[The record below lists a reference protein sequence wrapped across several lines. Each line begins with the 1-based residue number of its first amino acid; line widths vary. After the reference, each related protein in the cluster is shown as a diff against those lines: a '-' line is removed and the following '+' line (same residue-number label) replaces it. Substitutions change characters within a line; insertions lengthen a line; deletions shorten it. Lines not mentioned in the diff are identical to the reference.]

1 MILPPGTILQQ
12 MYLQERLRDTRP
24 GTFVEVG
31 AGQGIVSRTLLA
43 LGWKGRAYDLNPASL
58 EVAEQVNADAVAAG
72 RYATRH
78 ANWLDE
84 ADSEPA
90 DLVISCMVLEHLDD
104 AAEARYL
111 QRCREVLR
119 PGGKGVLLVPGCP
132 ERWGMEDDIAGHL
145 RRYTFESL
153 RSRVEAQGLAVG
165 HVAGLTYPLSNV
177 LFPVSEFLVKRAER
191 QKMALSAQE
200 RTELSG
206 NRNVKFKTTFPSAL
220 GLVLNEVVMAPL
232 HWLQKANAR
241 NPRSMVIYAEFS
253 PAA

>member
-12 MYLQERLRDTRP
+12 MYLKERLHGTPP

-31 AGQGIVSRTLLA
+31 AGQGIVSRTLLG

-58 EVAEQVNADAVAAG
+58 EVAAQVNADAVAEG
-72 RYATRH
+72 RYTTKH
-78 ANWLDE
+78 GDWLEE
-84 ADSEPA
+84 AGGDKA

-104 AAEARYL
+104 AHEARYL
-111 QRCREVLR
+111 ERCREVLR
-119 PGGKGVLLVPGCP
+119 PGGTGVLLVPGCP
-132 ERWGMEDDIAGHL
+132 ELWGMEDDIAGHL
-145 RRYTFESL
+145 RRYTAESL
-153 RSRVEAQGLAVG
+153 RSRLEAHGFTVR
-165 HVAGLTYPLSNV
+165 HVAGLTYPLSNL

-191 QKMALSAQE
+191 QKMALSAQQ

-206 NRNVKFKTTFPSAL
+206 NRNVKFKTTFPAVL
-220 GLVLNEVVMAPL
+220 GLVLNDVVMSPL

-253 PAA
+253 PQA